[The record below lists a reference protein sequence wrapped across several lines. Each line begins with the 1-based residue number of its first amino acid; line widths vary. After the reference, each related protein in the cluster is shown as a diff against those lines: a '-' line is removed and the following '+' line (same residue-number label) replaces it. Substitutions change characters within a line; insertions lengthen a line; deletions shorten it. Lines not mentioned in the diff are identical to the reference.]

1 MDLEFKRKEKVVGFF
16 IIMICLLLLLSLV
29 LIGRGKGFFKT
40 YIEYYA
46 VFEETYNL
54 QEGAPVKLF
63 NAEIGKVK
71 DIKLVDDEV
80 IVKILIVDEY
90 SNRVRTS
97 SSVTVTSPTFIGSE
111 YIALISQDKTSPL
124 IDEGGKIPSV
134 EKKSISDIM
143 DEFQVEKTA
152 KKFVESVQEI
162 SDMTRKLN
170 SDEGPVFSVLYDIQT
185 IVDDIEKGK
194 GNIGEILR
202 TSKLTDQVEGRL
214 SQIEKIL
221 EEVRTAV
228 SKTPYTM
235 DLVNQNLER
244 VDRIGE
250 NIELSAESINLMIMD
265 LRKRIN
271 DIETIISNIEKGS
284 EHVPKITSITLN
296 GLEEI
301 RSGVRKADDAIEALQ
316 KSFLIKNNL
325 PERQEPEQFK
335 TDSRP

>member
-16 IIMICLLLLLSLV
+16 IILICCLLLFSLV

-54 QEGAPVKLF
+54 QDGAPVKLF

-71 DIKLVDDEV
+71 DVKLVEDEV
-80 IVKILIVDEY
+80 IVRIFIVDEY
-90 SNRVRTS
+90 ANRVRAS
-97 SSVTVTSPTFIGSE
+97 SYVTVTSPTFIGSE
-111 YIALISQDKTSPL
+111 YIALVSQDKTSPL
-124 IDEGGKIPSV
+124 VPEGGRVASV

-152 KKFVESVQEI
+152 KKFVESVYEI
-162 SDMTRKLN
+162 SEMTKKLN
-170 SDEGPVFSVLYDIQT
+170 SDKGPVFSILNDIEV

-194 GNIGEILR
+194 GNIGQILR
-202 TSKLTDQVEGRL
+202 TSNLTDEVEGRL
-214 SQIEKIL
+214 LQIEKIL

-250 NIELSAESINLMIMD
+250 NIELSAESVNLMVLD

-271 DIETIISNIEKGS
+271 DIETIIANIEKGS
-284 EHVPKITSITLN
+284 KHVPQITSTTLD
-296 GLEEI
+296 GIEEI
-301 RSGVRKADDAIEALQ
+301 RTGVRKADDAIEALQ
-316 KSFLIKNNL
+316 KSFLLRKNL
-325 PERQEPEQFK
+325 PKRQEPEQFK